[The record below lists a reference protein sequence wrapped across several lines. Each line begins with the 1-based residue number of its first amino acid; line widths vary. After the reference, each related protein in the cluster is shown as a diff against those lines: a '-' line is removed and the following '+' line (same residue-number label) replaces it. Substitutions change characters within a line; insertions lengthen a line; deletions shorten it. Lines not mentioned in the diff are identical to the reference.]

1 MPIHKRG
8 EMLHAQVRYFDPEN
22 SRAGLPADVAA
33 LVSRIEEDWIEIEF
47 SNLNQ
52 FERRQL
58 VIQGGTYGEH
68 QIKSISVGES
78 AEETVDS
85 QVVALDVGPGAGF
98 SVRLGINRYQ
108 NKPSYDFPWD

>member
-1 MPIHKRG
+1 M
-8 EMLHAQVRYFDPEN
+8 
-22 SRAGLPADVAA
+22 AA
-33 LVSRIEEDWIEIEF
+33 LVSRIEEDWIEIEI

-58 VIQGGTYGEH
+58 IIQGGTYGEH

-78 AEETVDS
+78 SEEEIDS
-85 QVVALDVGPGAGF
+85 QAVTLDIGPGAGF
-98 SVRLGINRYQ
+98 SVRLGLERYQ